1 MKRLIFVAVA
11 FLVGCNGMGSGANR
25 FLPASP
31 GGADSAASVSQA
43 VQDGR
48 RGEKTKLH
56 LTMTIPKRHRRDEA
70 RSVHPSTISSQTQ
83 SVSIAVNGGGAAV
96 YNATPS
102 SAACHVTA
110 GGTVCTFVVNAP
122 VGSDTFVIAT
132 YSSVGG
138 GGTKLDQ
145 GSAIF
150 NVLRGKN
157 NAPSIRLGPV
167 VTNSA
172 DAGIG
177 SLRYAIGAANP
188 GDTIMLLLPASSTIA
203 LAGPLT
209 VSNRLSIAGPGV
221 TASARRHGRHPDAT
235 YTGVTLSGGGTQ
247 QIFAIAAGA
256 TVTISG
262 LILANGSASTTSGGA
277 INNAGTL
284 TLVSDVFTNNS
295 TSVQTPL
302 AIRAPH
308 PKHVRKASRRG
319 APAPAPDTRVR
330 RPHCSSVYQIGGAI
344 YNNATLSV
352 SGTTFDG
359 NAVVTN
365 IASCIYGYGGAI
377 FNDIHGVLT
386 SSGNTYTN
394 NGAYEGGAVYNYSEY
409 GQASFSG
416 DTFDANTG
424 CTAAIG
430 CPTSGCTTSCTSY
443 AQGYGAAIYDGDGPG
458 ISVTNCV
465 FENNVA
471 GGATAGSY
479 GDGGALYL
487 DEGAVTISGSTFS
500 NNLAGGGTTNES
512 AGEGGAIYWDGSSS
526 GLRLVNDTFTGNAA
540 GGDYYGEG
548 GALIA
553 YEQVNG
559 SGDTF
564 TSNRAFG
571 SGSVQYMDGYA
582 EGGAINEDD
591 GLNLTGTKFS
601 ANSATGAYEGEGGAI
616 FSDDPTVLS
625 SDTFTSNSAI
635 GTGSGGAAASAY
647 GGAIYAEDGL
657 ALTKNAFTSNKASV
671 AGSLATDAYGGA
683 IYTTDGLTSFGDSF
697 ASNSAVA
704 LAGTGVN
711 VYGGAIANSYVLT
724 VNGDLFSANSATGT
738 NASYGGAIYNDYI
751 DTSISNTTFSSNTAT
766 GSNSGYGGAI
776 DDESGMTLSGSLV
789 SGNKTS
795 SYGGGINAEDTETIA
810 GVTIS
815 GNTVVSAPDY
825 GGGGGIYGDS
835 TVTITNSTISGN
847 TVTIS
852 GTTAA
857 GGGGVYNNEGMSIT
871 GTTIS
876 GNVVLGSGTGSG
888 GGGIFSYDSM
898 ALLNSTIVGNRSSL
912 GGGYMTY
919 GAYTNALSNV
929 TIYQNAATVSGGNIN
944 NPYTITLTNSIVAG
958 GTSPDG
964 PDISNVGT
972 ITSGDYNIIQTAVSG
987 NLLTGTTTHN
997 QQANPLLLALTNNGG
1012 PTFTNAET
1020 ASSPGRADIPFVA
1033 GMCNGVVGTTI
1044 DQRAFSR
1051 GAANRCDVGA
1061 FELSGA
1067 PTAIRQHVTAIHGN
1081 HHPHAHVHHHPARPN
1096 SATR

>member
-25 FLPASP
+25 FLPGSP
-31 GGADSAASVSQA
+31 GGADSAVSVPQA

-48 RGEKTKLH
+48 RGEKTKVH

-70 RSVHPSTISSQTQ
+70 RNVHPSTISSLTQ

-102 SAACHVTA
+102 SAACNVTT

-145 GSAIF
+145 GSAVF
-150 NVLRGKN
+150 NVVRGKN

-172 DAGIG
+172 DAGLG

-247 QIFAIAAGA
+247 QIFAIQAGA

-319 APAPAPDTRVR
+319 APAPAHDTRVR

-416 DTFDANTG
+416 DTFHANTG

-430 CPTSGCTTSCTSY
+430 CPTSGCATTCTSI
-443 AQGYGAAIYDGDGPG
+443 AEGYGAAIYDDYGPG
-458 ISVTNCV
+458 ISVTNCL
-465 FENNVA
+465 FENNVV
-471 GGATAGSY
+471 GGVSGGSY
-479 GDGGALYL
+479 GEGGALYL
-487 DEGAVTISGSTFS
+487 DEGAVTISGSTFTS
-500 NNLAGGGTTNES
+500 NLAGGGATNES
-512 AGEGGAIYWDGSSS
+512 EGEGGAIYWDGSSS
-526 GLRLVNDTFTGNAA
+526 GLRLINDTFTGNAA
-540 GGDYYGEG
+540 GGDDHGEG
-548 GALIA
+548 GAINA
-553 YEQVNG
+553 YYPITG

-564 TSNRAFG
+564 TSNVAFG
-571 SGSVQYMDGYA
+571 NGSAQYMNGEA
-582 EGGAINEDD
+582 EGGAIYEDD
-591 GLNLTGTKFS
+591 GLNLTGSKFS
-601 ANSATGAYEGEGGAI
+601 SNSATGAYEGEGGAI

-625 SDTFTSNSAI
+625 SDTF
-635 GTGSGGAAASAY
+635 
-647 GGAIYAEDGL
+647 
-657 ALTKNAFTSNKASV
+657 
-671 AGSLATDAYGGA
+671 
-683 IYTTDGLTSFGDSF
+683 
-697 ASNSAVA
+697 ASNSGDWNGRRRSRCKRLRRRSLQRRRPRPYEERLYVEQSVGRRKFGDRGLRRRDLQRRWYDDVRRFVRIERRSRASRHECRRRRRRA
-704 LAGTGVN
+704 LQRRRSDGKRRLVFHE
-711 VYGGAIANSYVLT
+711 L
-724 VNGDLFSANSATGT
+724 GD
-738 NASYGGAIYNDYI
+738 
-751 DTSISNTTFSSNTAT
+751 
-766 GSNSGYGGAI
+766 
-776 DDESGMTLSGSLV
+776 
-789 SGNKTS
+789 
-795 SYGGGINAEDTETIA
+795 
-810 GVTIS
+810 
-815 GNTVVSAPDY
+815 
-825 GGGGGIYGDS
+825 
-835 TVTITNSTISGN
+835 
-847 TVTIS
+847 
-852 GTTAA
+852 
-857 GGGGVYNNEGMSIT
+857 
-871 GTTIS
+871 
-876 GNVVLGSGTGSG
+876 
-888 GGGIFSYDSM
+888 
-898 ALLNSTIVGNRSSL
+898 RR
-912 GGGYMTY
+912 
-919 GAYTNALSNV
+919 
-929 TIYQNAATVSGGNIN
+929 Q
-944 NPYTITLTNSIVAG
+944 
-958 GTSPDG
+958 
-964 PDISNVGT
+964 
-972 ITSGDYNIIQTAVSG
+972 
-987 NLLTGTTTHN
+987 
-997 QQANPLLLALTNNGG
+997 
-1012 PTFTNAET
+1012 
-1020 ASSPGRADIPFVA
+1020 PFVRR
-1033 GMCNGVVGTTI
+1033 CPLYRR
-1044 DQRAFSR
+1044 QRHL
-1051 GAANRCDVGA
+1051 D
-1061 FELSGA
+1061 L
-1067 PTAIRQHVTAIHGN
+1067 QYDL
-1081 HHPHAHVHHHPARPN
+1081 
-1096 SATR
+1096 